1 MTTLHGAII
10 FNWCEACMQQVTQAA
25 CYAQLIAQ
33 EFLSACLRGNQGSL
47 TVALNEK
54 AAKSLSSA
62 KIDWNILFSF
72 LVRLYLFSFRNQ
84 KSIRALARN
93 FKCSGGPPAVAR
105 ACSRPH
111 AE

>member
-33 EFLSACLRGNQGSL
+33 EFLLECLRGNQGSL

-54 AAKSLSSA
+54 AAKSLSCA
-62 KIDWNILFSF
+62 NRLEDLILISSSF
-72 LVRLYLFSFRNQ
+72 TF
-84 KSIRALARN
+84 I
-93 FKCSGGPPAVAR
+93 
-105 ACSRPH
+105 
-111 AE
+111 